1 MKKVL
6 VALTMTM
13 TLGLSAQEAPK
24 VTSAIIALR
33 GNELV
38 EAKGFIDEAT
48 DIIASKNQA
57 EIKEKI
63 LSKFYYNKSLI
74 YSKIA
79 ASPDAATKALDE
91 NANDVAAQSILD
103 LIKFESAAK
112 KQPYTDDAIQNIPN
126 IAYNYLI
133 EASAAYES
141 GDYEGAYH
149 GYMSAFE
156 LKKNELLGEFSSL
169 DTGLLFNAGIIA
181 GQSGNIEASVE
192 AFRSC
197 LDLGYK
203 GITYTATYVTS
214 GAPQQYQNK
223 TAMEKDLELGLAT
236 DPVVGDDV
244 RPSVYISLIN
254 AYKKLEDEENYTLTL
269 SEARANYHENKDLL
283 DIQLQSFLDNK
294 DYDGAL
300 ANLDEAI
307 EKNPTKGI
315 YHFVKGNILQTELKD
330 LDAALTEYKRAVELD
345 STLSDAMYMCGLVY
359 IDRAN
364 EITEQMNNLGLNET
378 RKYNALKDKQKGV
391 FEESLQYFEK
401 SYEMNPNDMDI
412 VRALMEVYRK
422 VGDYQKSMDM
432 KAVIESAGE

>member
-1 MKKVL
+1 M
-6 VALTMTM
+6 
-13 TLGLSAQEAPK
+13 
-24 VTSAIIALR
+24 
-33 GNELV
+33 
-38 EAKGFIDEAT
+38 
-48 DIIASKNQA
+48 
-57 EIKEKI
+57 
-63 LSKFYYNKSLI
+63 
-74 YSKIA
+74 
-79 ASPDAATKALDE
+79 
-91 NANDVAAQSILD
+91 D

-214 GAPQQYQNK
+214 GAPQQYPNK

-269 SEARANYHENKDLL
+269 SEARANYPENKDLL

-294 DYDGAL
+294 DYDCAL

>member
-214 GAPQQYQNK
+214 GAPQQYPNK

-269 SEARANYHENKDLL
+269 SEARANYPENKDLL

-364 EITEQMNNLGLNET
+364 EITEQMNNLG
-378 RKYNALKDKQKGV
+378 YSSVQ
-391 FEESLQYFEK
+391 
-401 SYEMNPNDMDI
+401 
-412 VRALMEVYRK
+412 
-422 VGDYQKSMDM
+422 
-432 KAVIESAGE
+432 

>member
-1 MKKVL
+1 M
-6 VALTMTM
+6 AL

-48 DIIASKNQA
+48 DIIAGKNQA
-57 EIKEKI
+57 EVKEKI

-79 ASPDAATKALDE
+79 ASPDAAIKALDE

-103 LIKFESAAK
+103 LIKFESVAK

-133 EASAAYES
+133 EASAAYEAE
-141 GDYEGAYH
+141 DYEGAYN

-181 GQSGNIEASVE
+181 GQSGNVEASVD

-197 LDLGYK
+197 LDLGYT
-203 GITYTATYVTS
+203 GVTFTATDIL
-214 GAPQQYQNK
+214 GNPKQYPNK
-223 TAMEKDLELGLAT
+223 AAMEKDITAGLAT
-236 DPVVGDDV
+236 DPVVGEDV

-254 AYKKLEDEENYTLTL
+254 AYKKLEDETNYNQTL
-269 SEARANYHENKDLL
+269 SEARAKYPENKDLL

-401 SYEMNPNDMDI
+401 SYEMNPSDMDI

-432 KAVIESAGE
+432 KAVLEAAGE

>member
-112 KQPYTDDAIQNIPN
+112 KQPYTDDAIQNVPN

-214 GAPQQYQNK
+214 GAPQQYPNK

-269 SEARANYHENKDLL
+269 SEARANYPENKDLL

-432 KAVIESAGE
+432 KAVIESASE

>member
-1 MKKVL
+1 MKQLTSSL
-6 VALTMTM
+6 VRT
-13 TLGLSAQEAPK
+13 K
-24 VTSAIIALR
+24 LR
-33 GNELV
+33 L
-38 EAKGFIDEAT
+38 K
-48 DIIASKNQA
+48 K
-57 EIKEKI
+57 KI

-214 GAPQQYQNK
+214 GAPQQYPNK

-269 SEARANYHENKDLL
+269 SEARANYPENKDLL

>member
-6 VALTMTM
+6 VALTMALS
-13 TLGLSAQEAPK
+13 LGLSAQEAPK

-149 GYMSAFE
+149 GYMSAFQ
-156 LKKNELLGEFSSL
+156 LKKNELLGEFSTL

-181 GQSGNIEASVE
+181 GQSGNVEASVD

-203 GITYTATYVTS
+203 GITHTATYTAS
-214 GAPQQYQNK
+214 GAPQQYPNK
-223 TAMEKDLELGLAT
+223 AAMEKDLELGLAT

-254 AYKKLEDEENYTLTL
+254 AYKKLEDEAKYSEIL
-269 SEARANYHENKDLL
+269 SEARANYPENKDLL
-283 DIQLQSFLDNK
+283 DIQLQAFLDNK

-307 EKNPTKGI
+307 EKNPSKGI

-330 LDAALTEYKRAVELD
+330 LDAALSEYKRAVELD
-345 STLSDAMYMCGLVY
+345 STLSVAMYMCGLVY

-378 RKYNALKDKQKGV
+378 RKYNTLKDKQKGV

-401 SYEMNPNDMDI
+401 SYEMNPSDMDI

-432 KAVIESAGE
+432 KAVIEAAGE

>member
-6 VALTMTM
+6 VALTMALS
-13 TLGLSAQEAPK
+13 LGLSAQEAPK

-149 GYMSAFE
+149 GYMSAFQ
-156 LKKNELLGEFSSL
+156 LKKNELLGEFSTL

-181 GQSGNIEASVE
+181 GQSGNVEASVD

-203 GITYTATYVTS
+203 GITHTATYTAS
-214 GAPQQYQNK
+214 GAPQQYPNK
-223 TAMEKDLELGLAT
+223 AAMEKDLELGLAT

-254 AYKKLEDEENYTLTL
+254 AYKKLEDEAKYSEIL
-269 SEARANYHENKDLL
+269 SEARANYPENKDLL
-283 DIQLQSFLDNK
+283 DIQLQAFLDNK

-307 EKNPTKGI
+307 EKNPSKGI

-330 LDAALTEYKRAVELD
+330 LDAALSEYKRAVELD

-378 RKYNALKDKQKGV
+378 RKYNTLKDKQKGV

-401 SYEMNPNDMDI
+401 SYEMNPSDMDI

-432 KAVIESAGE
+432 KAVIEAAGE

>member
-1 MKKVL
+1 MKLKTMKKVL

-214 GAPQQYQNK
+214 GAPQQYPNK

-269 SEARANYHENKDLL
+269 SEARANYPENKDLL

-330 LDAALTEYKRAVELD
+330 LDAALTEYKRAV
-345 STLSDAMYMCGLVY
+345 
-359 IDRAN
+359 
-364 EITEQMNNLGLNET
+364 
-378 RKYNALKDKQKGV
+378 
-391 FEESLQYFEK
+391 
-401 SYEMNPNDMDI
+401 
-412 VRALMEVYRK
+412 
-422 VGDYQKSMDM
+422 
-432 KAVIESAGE
+432 

>member
-1 MKKVL
+1 
-6 VALTMTM
+6 
-13 TLGLSAQEAPK
+13 
-24 VTSAIIALR
+24 
-33 GNELV
+33 
-38 EAKGFIDEAT
+38 
-48 DIIASKNQA
+48 
-57 EIKEKI
+57 
-63 LSKFYYNKSLI
+63 
-74 YSKIA
+74 
-79 ASPDAATKALDE
+79 
-91 NANDVAAQSILD
+91 
-103 LIKFESAAK
+103 
-112 KQPYTDDAIQNIPN
+112 
-126 IAYNYLI
+126 
-133 EASAAYES
+133 
-141 GDYEGAYH
+141 
-149 GYMSAFE
+149 MSAFE
-156 LKKNELLGEFSSL
+156 LKKNELLGEYASL
-169 DTGLLFNAGIIA
+169 DTSLLFNAGIIA
-181 GQSGNIEASVE
+181 GQSGNVEASVG

-203 GITYTATYVTS
+203 GITYTATYAAS
-214 GAPQQYQNK
+214 GEPKQYPNK
-223 TAMEKDLELGLAT
+223 VAMEKDLQIGLAT
-236 DPVVGDDV
+236 DPVIGEDV

-254 AYKKLEDEENYTLTL
+254 AYKKLEDTKNYEEVLI
-269 SEARANYHENKDLL
+269 EARTMYPENKDLL

-307 EKNPTKGI
+307 VKNPTKGI

-330 LDAALTEYKRAVELD
+330 LDAALIEYKRAVELD

-364 EITEQMNNLGLNET
+364 EISEQMNNLGLNET

-432 KAVIESAGE
+432 KAVLEAAAE

>member
-1 MKKVL
+1 LKLKTMKKVL

-214 GAPQQYQNK
+214 GAPQQYPNK

-269 SEARANYHENKDLL
+269 SEARANYPENKDLL

-391 FEESLQYFEK
+391 FEKVCSISK
-401 SYEMNPNDMDI
+401 S
-412 VRALMEVYRK
+412 RTK
-422 VGDYQKSMDM
+422 
-432 KAVIESAGE
+432 

>member
-149 GYMSAFE
+149 GYMSAFD

-214 GAPQQYQNK
+214 GAPQQYPNK

-269 SEARANYHENKDLL
+269 SEARANYPENKDLL

-401 SYEMNPNDMDI
+401 SYEMNPNDLDI

>member
-214 GAPQQYQNK
+214 GAPQQYPNK

-269 SEARANYHENKDLL
+269 SEARANYPENKDLL

-378 RKYNALKDKQKGV
+378 RK
-391 FEESLQYFEK
+391 
-401 SYEMNPNDMDI
+401 
-412 VRALMEVYRK
+412 
-422 VGDYQKSMDM
+422 
-432 KAVIESAGE
+432 

>member
-214 GAPQQYQNK
+214 GAPQQYPNK

-269 SEARANYHENKDLL
+269 SEARANYPENKDLL

-391 FEESLQYFEK
+391 FE
-401 SYEMNPNDMDI
+401 
-412 VRALMEVYRK
+412 
-422 VGDYQKSMDM
+422 GDS
-432 KAVIESAGE
+432 

>member
-1 MKKVL
+1 
-6 VALTMTM
+6 
-13 TLGLSAQEAPK
+13 
-24 VTSAIIALR
+24 
-33 GNELV
+33 
-38 EAKGFIDEAT
+38 
-48 DIIASKNQA
+48 
-57 EIKEKI
+57 
-63 LSKFYYNKSLI
+63 
-74 YSKIA
+74 
-79 ASPDAATKALDE
+79 
-91 NANDVAAQSILD
+91 
-103 LIKFESAAK
+103 
-112 KQPYTDDAIQNIPN
+112 
-126 IAYNYLI
+126 
-133 EASAAYES
+133 
-141 GDYEGAYH
+141 
-149 GYMSAFE
+149 
-156 LKKNELLGEFSSL
+156 
-169 DTGLLFNAGIIA
+169 LFNAGIIA
-181 GQSGNIEASVE
+181 GQSGNVEASVD

-203 GITYTATYVTS
+203 GITYTATYAAS
-214 GAPQQYQNK
+214 GEPQQYPNK
-223 TAMEKDLELGLAT
+223 AAMEKDLQIGLAT
-236 DPVVGDDV
+236 DPVIGEDV

-254 AYKKLEDEENYTLTL
+254 AYKKLEDTKNYEEVLI
-269 SEARANYHENKDLL
+269 EARTMYPENKDLL

-307 EKNPTKGI
+307 VKNPTKGI

-330 LDAALTEYKRAVELD
+330 LDAALIEYKRAVELD

-432 KAVIESAGE
+432 KAVLEAAAE

>member
-1 MKKVL
+1 M
-6 VALTMTM
+6 ALS
-13 TLGLSAQEAPK
+13 LGLSAQEAPK

-149 GYMSAFE
+149 GYMSAFQ
-156 LKKNELLGEFSSL
+156 LKKNELLGEFSTL

-181 GQSGNIEASVE
+181 GQSGNVEASVD

-203 GITYTATYVTS
+203 GITHTATYTAS
-214 GAPQQYQNK
+214 GAPQQYPNK
-223 TAMEKDLELGLAT
+223 AAMEKDLELGLAT

-254 AYKKLEDEENYTLTL
+254 AYKKLEDEAKYSEIL
-269 SEARANYHENKDLL
+269 SEARANYPENKDLL
-283 DIQLQSFLDNK
+283 DIQLQAFLDNK

-307 EKNPTKGI
+307 EKNPSKGI

-330 LDAALTEYKRAVELD
+330 LDAALSEYKRAVELD

-378 RKYNALKDKQKGV
+378 RKYNTLKDKQKGV

-401 SYEMNPNDMDI
+401 SYEMNPSDMDI

-432 KAVIESAGE
+432 KAVIEAAGE

>member
-192 AFRSC
+192 ALRSC

-214 GAPQQYQNK
+214 GSPQQYPNK
-223 TAMEKDLELGLAT
+223 TAMENDLELGLAT

-269 SEARANYHENKDLL
+269 SEARANYPENKDLL

-359 IDRAN
+359 IYRAN
-364 EITEQMNNLGLNET
+364 EITEQMNNLCLNET

>member
-6 VALTMTM
+6 VALSMAM
-13 TLGLSAQEAPK
+13 SLGLSAQEAPK

-48 DIIASKNQA
+48 DIIAGKNQA

-79 ASPDAATKALDE
+79 ASPDAAIKALDE

-103 LIKFESAAK
+103 LIKFESVAK
-112 KQPYTDDAIQNIPN
+112 KQPYTADAIQNIPN

-133 EASAAYES
+133 EASAAYET
-141 GDYEGAYH
+141 GDYEGAYN
-149 GYMSAFE
+149 GYMSAYE
-156 LKKNELLGEFSSL
+156 LKKNELLGKSASL

-181 GQSGNIEASVE
+181 GQAGNLEASVD

-197 LDLGYK
+197 LDLGYT
-203 GITYTATYVTS
+203 GVTFTATDIL
-214 GAPQQYQNK
+214 GNPKQYPNK
-223 TAMEKDLELGLAT
+223 AAMEKDITAGLAT
-236 DPVVGDDV
+236 DPVVGEDV

-254 AYKKLEDEENYTLTL
+254 AYKKLEDAEKYDAVL
-269 SEARANYHENKDLL
+269 SEARSKYPENKDLL

-432 KAVIESAGE
+432 KAVLEAAGE

>member
-214 GAPQQYQNK
+214 GAPQQYPNK

-269 SEARANYHENKDLL
+269 SEERANYPENKDLL
-283 DIQLQSFLDNK
+283 DIKLQYFLDNK

-315 YHFVKGNILQTELKD
+315 YNFVKGNILQTELKD

-412 VRALMEVYRK
+412 VRALMEVYIK

-432 KAVIESAGE
+432 KAVI

>member
-6 VALTMTM
+6 VALTITM

-214 GAPQQYQNK
+214 GAPQQYPNK

-269 SEARANYHENKDLL
+269 SEARANYPENKDLL

-422 VGDYQKSMDM
+422 VGDYQKYMDM

>member
-214 GAPQQYQNK
+214 GAPQQYPNK

-269 SEARANYHENKDLL
+269 SEERANYPENKDLL
-283 DIQLQSFLDNK
+283 DIKLQSFLDNK

-401 SYEMNPNDMDI
+401 SY
-412 VRALMEVYRK
+412 
-422 VGDYQKSMDM
+422 
-432 KAVIESAGE
+432 

>member
-1 MKKVL
+1 M
-6 VALTMTM
+6 
-13 TLGLSAQEAPK
+13 
-24 VTSAIIALR
+24 
-33 GNELV
+33 
-38 EAKGFIDEAT
+38 
-48 DIIASKNQA
+48 
-57 EIKEKI
+57 
-63 LSKFYYNKSLI
+63 
-74 YSKIA
+74 
-79 ASPDAATKALDE
+79 
-91 NANDVAAQSILD
+91 
-103 LIKFESAAK
+103 IKFESTAK
-112 KQPYTDDAIQNIPN
+112 KQPYSDDAIQNIPN

-133 EASAAYES
+133 EASAAYEAS
-141 GDYEGAYH
+141 DFEGAYN

-156 LKKNELLGEFSSL
+156 LKKNELLGEFASL

-181 GQSGNIEASVE
+181 GQSGNVEASVE

-203 GITYTATYVTS
+203 GITFTATYVAS
-214 GAPQQYQNK
+214 GAPQQYPNK
-223 TAMEKDLELGLAT
+223 AAMEKDLELGLAT

-254 AYKKLEDEENYTLTL
+254 AYKKLEDAKKYEDVL
-269 SEARANYHENKDLL
+269 SEARTMYPENKDLL

-307 EKNPTKGI
+307 EKSPTKGI

-401 SYEMNPNDMDI
+401 SYEMNPSDMDI

-432 KAVIESAGE
+432 KSVIEAAGE

>member
-1 MKKVL
+1 
-6 VALTMTM
+6 
-13 TLGLSAQEAPK
+13 
-24 VTSAIIALR
+24 
-33 GNELV
+33 
-38 EAKGFIDEAT
+38 
-48 DIIASKNQA
+48 
-57 EIKEKI
+57 
-63 LSKFYYNKSLI
+63 
-74 YSKIA
+74 
-79 ASPDAATKALDE
+79 
-91 NANDVAAQSILD
+91 
-103 LIKFESAAK
+103 
-112 KQPYTDDAIQNIPN
+112 
-126 IAYNYLI
+126 
-133 EASAAYES
+133 
-141 GDYEGAYH
+141 
-149 GYMSAFE
+149 MSAFE
-156 LKKNELLGEFSSL
+156 LKKNELLGEYASL
-169 DTGLLFNAGIIA
+169 DTSLLFNAGIIA
-181 GQSGNIEASVE
+181 GQSGNVEASVD

-203 GITYTATYVTS
+203 GITYTATYAAS
-214 GAPQQYQNK
+214 GEPQQYPNK
-223 TAMEKDLELGLAT
+223 AAMEKDLQIGLAT
-236 DPVVGDDV
+236 DPVIGEDV

-254 AYKKLEDEENYTLTL
+254 AYKKLEDTKNYEEVLI
-269 SEARANYHENKDLL
+269 EARTMYPENKDLL

-307 EKNPTKGI
+307 VKNPTKGI

-330 LDAALTEYKRAVELD
+330 LDAALIEYKRAVELD

-432 KAVIESAGE
+432 KAVLEASAE